1 MCLLSSH
8 TALVGHVTTGTR
20 TLLAVLKVAIFDL
33 GQFVEDL
40 GGYVSI
46 CVVAV
51 DTAIN
56 LSCQLISTLFF
67 AFLSALASFVSVVIG
82 VGSSAYVTLSS
93 VLDALR
99 HLVEVTSFRRKCS

>member
-1 MCLLSSH
+1 ML
-8 TALVGHVTTGTR
+8 GHVTTGTR

-40 GGYVSI
+40 GGYVTI
-46 CVVAV
+46 CVAV
-51 DTAIN
+51 TDAAVN
-56 LSCQLISTLFF
+56 LSCQLFSTLFF

-99 HLVEVTSFRRKCS
+99 HLVEVQNIFGLCCNIL